1 MKNAGMDTILER
13 AIRNEEEAYRFY
25 LQLHELVDDPEA
37 RDTLRFLADQEQAH
51 KAYLMK
57 YREAGF
63 YELTADTSRIT
74 DYKVAEHAERPEIK
88 KGMTTRDVYL
98 VAATKELAAHNL
110 YKELAAIH
118 PGGPVKDMLLRMS
131 REELKHKEK
140 VEYLY
145 TNTAF
150 PQTAGG

>member
-1 MKNAGMDTILER
+1 MTNKAMDAVLER
-13 AIRNEEEAYRFY
+13 AIQNEEEAYRFY
-25 LQLHELVDDPEA
+25 VQLHELVEDTEA
-37 RDTLRFLADQEQAH
+37 KDTLLFLAEEEKGH
-51 KAYLMK
+51 KAYLMR
-57 YREAGF
+57 YREGGF
-63 YELTADTSRIT
+63 YELMADASRIT
-74 DYKVAEHAERPEIK
+74 DYRVVEHTERPEIR

-98 VAATKELAAHNL
+98 VAAAKELAAHNL
-110 YKELAAIH
+110 YQELAAIH
-118 PGGPVKDMLLRMS
+118 PGGAVKDMLLRMA